1 VAVAPRPP
9 ADGGLAART
18 TLRNGPRFRL
28 EFGIPMSVFFGDEPD
43 LWQLP
48 ERLRG
53 LVEAELR
60 ERERIVW
67 VGKPKPWR
75 MALQTLPI
83 LLFAIPWTAFAIF
96 WMCGAAGFKVP
107 KFDAGPD
114 LFPLFGV
121 PFVLV
126 GLGMLSAPLWAARKA
141 AGTAYVITTERAIVF
156 IGGRG
161 TTIRSFS
168 PDRLADRRRVQF
180 ADGSGDLLFGRGIIA
195 TDGEGA
201 TTFTPEGFIGV
212 RDVKGVEERIE
223 RLVASHTAR

>member
-1 VAVAPRPP
+1 M
-9 ADGGLAART
+9 
-18 TLRNGPRFRL
+18 

-67 VGKPKPWR
+67 VGRPMPWR
-75 MALQTLPI
+75 MARQALPI
-83 LLFAIPWTAFAIF
+83 VLFAIPWTAFAIF
-96 WMCGAAGFKVP
+96 WICGAAGFKVP

-114 LFPLFGV
+114 LFPLFGI
-121 PFVLV
+121 PFVLI
-126 GLGMLSAPLWAARKA
+126 GLGMFSMPLWAARKA

-156 IGGRG
+156 VGGYG

-168 PDRLADRRRVQF
+168 HERLADRRRVQF
-180 ADGSGDLLFGRGIIA
+180 ADGTGDLLFGRGIMT
-195 TDGEGA
+195 TDGEGS
-201 TTFTPEGFIGV
+201 TSFMPEGFVGV
-212 RDVKGVEERIE
+212 RDVKLVDDVVAA
-223 RLVASHTAR
+223 LVAAHAGSRPERP